1 MKKFKYSI
9 NLIWSD
15 EDESYVATIPEFPG
29 LSAFGDTPEEAAG
42 EAKIAAEGFMEVFK
56 EDGRSLPDPALL
68 TPLSGQFRIR
78 IPKSLHASLSH
89 EAKEEGVSLNTHIN
103 HLLSE
108 RNAFLKVKKEIEK
121 SNRIPVVYPL
131 SATAGTLDQS
141 LIIQG
146 PVVRPNKTNAFAEWM
161 PTGTRSQN

>member
-1 MKKFKYSI
+1 MTTFKYSI
-9 NLIWSD
+9 NLMWSD

-89 EAKEEGVSLNTHIN
+89 EAKEEGVSLNTYII

-108 RNAFLKVKKEIEK
+108 RNAFQKVNK
-121 SNRIPVVYPL
+121 
-131 SATAGTLDQS
+131 
-141 LIIQG
+141 IIAKNNQ
-146 PVVRPNKTNAFAEWM
+146 V
-161 PTGTRSQN
+161 